1 MDKDAQIKNGRIV
14 KSPEMERRI
23 NAFRKWYDGKGGVI
37 VQANVEDTRLGV
49 PEYVIEKLGLEIFEL
64 KWGQGAK
71 DIGGEVQLRSMERA
85 RQLHERG
92 YIVLPDPTQETSQR
106 AFEAG
111 GIHQFERHSRLGMVD
126 EEDFYRSVEHL
137 RGLGAKY
144 VTLKT
149 GAYRATDLARA
160 IKFSSNAGIDLLT
173 IDGAGG
179 GTGMSPWRM
188 MNEWGIPTVYL
199 QCLAY
204 DMCKELAARGEYVPP
219 IAIAGGF
226 SLEDH
231 IYKAIALGAPFV
243 KAVCLGRAL
252 MAAAMVGKTE
262 GNKVMDGHEVE
273 DAYLGLFA
281 VGAELKKRF
290 GDEFK
295 NLPAGAI
302 GFYSYVQ
309 RLKQGLQQ
317 LMAGSRKF
325 ALRHIDRTDLISL
338 TREAEDISG
347 IPYVMDAE
355 KDEVAKILSSNGAKM
370 SAVGK

>member
-1 MDKDAQIKNGRIV
+1 
-14 KSPEMERRI
+14 
-23 NAFRKWYDGKGGVI
+23 
-37 VQANVEDTRLGV
+37 
-49 PEYVIEKLGLEIFEL
+49 
-64 KWGQGAK
+64 
-71 DIGGEVQLRSMERA
+71 
-85 RQLHERG
+85 
-92 YIVLPDPTQETSQR
+92 
-106 AFEAG
+106 
-111 GIHQFERHSRLGMVD
+111 
-126 EEDFYRSVEHL
+126 
-137 RGLGAKY
+137 
-144 VTLKT
+144 
-149 GAYRATDLARA
+149 
-160 IKFSSNAGIDLLT
+160 
-173 IDGAGG
+173 
-179 GTGMSPWRM
+179 
-188 MNEWGIPTVYL
+188 
-199 QCLAY
+199 
-204 DMCKELAARGEYVPP
+204 
-219 IAIAGGF
+219 
-226 SLEDH
+226 
-231 IYKAIALGAPFV
+231 
-243 KAVCLGRAL
+243 